1 MNHQQCRHVTL
12 AGNEISRVIYCET
25 HNMYELV
32 IGSLS
37 LKLDE
42 TSFNGMCNLLNDA
55 QNVRLTMHNSKS
67 TFDLLMKQI
76 KRA

>member
-1 MNHQQCRHVTL
+1 MHHQQCRHVTL

-25 HNMYELV
+25 HSTYELV

-42 TSFNGMCNLLNDA
+42 ASFNGMCNLLNDA
-55 QNVRLTMHNSKS
+55 QSAGLAMRASKQA
-67 TFDLLMKQI
+67 FEAMMQQI

>member
-1 MNHQQCRHVTL
+1 VNHRQCNHVTL

-25 HNMYELV
+25 HDCYELV

-37 LKLDE
+37 LRLDE
-42 TSFNGMCNLLNDA
+42 ASFNGMCNLLSDA
-55 QNVRLTMHNSKS
+55 QNVRLTMHQAKS
-67 TFDLLMKQI
+67 NFEIIMKQI

>member
-1 MNHQQCRHVTL
+1 MNQRHCKQVTL
-12 AGNEISRVIYCET
+12 AGNAVSRVIYCET
-25 HNMYELV
+25 HNTYELV

-42 TSFNGMCNLLNDA
+42 ASFHGMCNLLNDA
-55 QNVRLTMHNSKS
+55 QSANLAMRASKQA
-67 TFDLLMKQI
+67 FEAMMQQI

>member
-1 MNHQQCRHVTL
+1 MHHQQCRHVTL

-25 HNMYELV
+25 HNTYELV

-42 TSFNGMCNLLNDA
+42 ASFNGMCNLLNDA
-55 QNVRLTMHNSKS
+55 QSASLAMHVSKNA
-67 TFDLLMKQI
+67 FELLMKQM